1 MITIENAVELFK
13 PWAFKIFEEKVLP
26 FVFCKGADV
35 YNRKKN
41 LYKLKGQMS
50 DYLAKTRA
58 QCSVINSLAFPNVL
72 KKVNDIYIPLTLS
85 MLDSREEREH
95 TIKRGDLFLS
105 EFNNIL
111 IIDNAGMGKSTL
123 MKKIVI
129 DTIDHSEYIPIYI
142 ELRTLTNNPI
152 EEQINKLLGFD
163 DVNDSDSILKKIP
176 FIYFFDGVDE
186 IPFDLKNDL
195 IKKIKVFSDEMSN
208 SKIIITSRPDQSLL
222 ELHSFNRFK
231 IKPLEIEQSYDL
243 IKLYDINLVKRGR
256 SLILSNKLITEIK
269 LMREKENNT
278 ILEFLTTPLY
288 VSLLFCSYRY
298 KPVIPRRKDLFYS
311 QVFEALFETHDL
323 SKETGYVREKS
334 SGLDITDFSIILRR
348 LAFWCLKNNGKLE
361 FSRAELESILTNI
374 TEKLKGVNVKPIS
387 FINDLTYSVPL
398 FIKEG
403 ALYRWSHKSLM
414 EYFSAEFIC
423 IEVKDK
429 RDDLL
434 LKLYES
440 GSAVKYKNII
450 ELCSD
455 IDYASFRKSIL
466 RKCLTEYFEH
476 LEKLKDLDFLDDCNK
491 EIWAS
496 ISFFSD
502 LKLLLTP
509 YSNANLGDLNI
520 LDNVYVFEESDFSHS
535 SFENNFIE
543 FREYITHITYPVSL
557 KNTVFDILRLKN
569 NEYFFKEKDYYN
581 RLSLDSLKIPENVM
595 ISTNSGY
602 VKGYSNDIIPDIISI
617 LLQFRHTLT
626 IPVIY
631 KSLAMKA
638 LDDIVSDTSNG
649 VNDLLEGFD

>member
-1 MITIENAVELFK
+1 
-13 PWAFKIFEEKVLP
+13 
-26 FVFCKGADV
+26 
-35 YNRKKN
+35 
-41 LYKLKGQMS
+41 MS

-208 SKIIITSRPDQSLL
+208 SKIIITSRPNQSLL

-243 IKLYDINLVKRGR
+243 IKLYDINLVKRGNR
-256 SLILSNKLITEIK
+256 LILSNKLITEIK

-476 LEKLKDLDFLDDCNK
+476 LEKLEDLDFLDDCNK

-535 SFENNFIE
+535 SFENNFIG

>member
-476 LEKLKDLDFLDDCNK
+476 LEKLEDLDFLDDCNK

-535 SFENNFIE
+535 SFENNFIG

>member
-58 QCSVINSLAFPNVL
+58 QCSIINSLAFPNVL

-163 DVNDSDSILKKIP
+163 DVNDSDGILKKIP

-243 IKLYDINLVKRGR
+243 IKLYDINLVKRGS

-269 LMREKENNT
+269 LMREKDNNT

-476 LEKLKDLDFLDDCNK
+476 LEKLEDLDFLDDCNK

-535 SFENNFIE
+535 SFENNFIG

>member
-26 FVFCKGADV
+26 FVFCEGADV

-535 SFENNFIE
+535 SFENNFIG

>member
-26 FVFCKGADV
+26 FVFCKGADA

-58 QCSVINSLAFPNVL
+58 QCSIINSLAFPNVL

-95 TIKRGDLFLS
+95 TIKKGDLFLS

-163 DVNDSDSILKKIP
+163 DVNDSNSILKKIP

-195 IKKIKVFSDEMSN
+195 IKKIKVFSDEMNN

-243 IKLYDINLVKRGR
+243 IELYDINLVKRGS

-269 LMREKENNT
+269 LMREKDNNT

-361 FSRAELESILTNI
+361 FSRAELESILTDI

-476 LEKLKDLDFLDDCNK
+476 LEKLEDLDFLDDCNK

-509 YSNANLGDLNI
+509 YSNANFGDLNI
-520 LDNVYVFEESDFSHS
+520 LDNVYVFEESDFLHS
-535 SFENNFIE
+535 SFENNFIG

>member
-243 IKLYDINLVKRGR
+243 IKLYDINLVKRGNR
-256 SLILSNKLITEIK
+256 LILSNKLITEIK

-476 LEKLKDLDFLDDCNK
+476 LEKLEDLDFLDDCNK

-535 SFENNFIE
+535 SFENNFIG

-569 NEYFFKEKDYYN
+569 NEYFFKEKGYYN

>member
-243 IKLYDINLVKRGR
+243 IKLYDINLVKRGNR
-256 SLILSNKLITEIK
+256 LILSNKLITEIK

-476 LEKLKDLDFLDDCNK
+476 LEKLEDLDFLDDCNK

-535 SFENNFIE
+535 SFENNFIG

-631 KSLAMKA
+631 KFLAMKA